1 MATKIKGL
9 VSKNKRRFVGHGF
22 DLDLSCIFFT
32 LVSEY
37 CRCTLYKWRNKRST
51 NLTLVI
57 PRILK
62 ILSLLK
68 VYTTTTWSDI
78 LF

>member
-37 CRCTLYKWRNKRST
+37 CRCTLYK
-51 NLTLVI
+51 
-57 PRILK
+57 
-62 ILSLLK
+62 
-68 VYTTTTWSDI
+68 
-78 LF
+78 